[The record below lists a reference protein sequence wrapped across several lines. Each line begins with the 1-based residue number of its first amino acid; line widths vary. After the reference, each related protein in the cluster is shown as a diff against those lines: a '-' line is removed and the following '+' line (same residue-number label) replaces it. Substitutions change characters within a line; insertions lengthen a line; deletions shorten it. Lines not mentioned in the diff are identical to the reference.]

1 MTMRTALFIGIIVL
15 AGQGG
20 DISLSFAMK
29 KIGEVKN
36 FSPRNLFQV
45 LVRAFQISWMWLG
58 IGLMAIAFFSLLALL
73 SWANVSLVV
82 PATAA
87 SYLVGTLG
95 AQFLLRERVDKMRWI
110 GVVIVCI
117 GVALVCA
124 AK

>member
-1 MTMRTALFIGIIVL
+1 MTLRTALFIIIIVFCS
-15 AGQGG
+15 QGG
-20 DISLSFAMK
+20 EIAISFAMK

-36 FSPRNLFQV
+36 FSPRCL
-45 LVRAFQISWMWLG
+45 LGTLGRAFRVGWIWIG
-58 IGLMAIAFFSLLALL
+58 VGLMAVAFFSLLALL

-87 SYLVGTLG
+87 SYFVGTLG
-95 AQFLLRERVDKMRWI
+95 AQFLLKERVDRTRWF

-124 AK
+124 A